1 MTGLAAQPK
10 QGTAT
15 TFTVTAFDTF
25 GNVAT
30 GYIGPATVKSSD
42 LQATLPSSQAFSQGV
57 ANNISVTFN
66 TKGTQTVTV
75 TDAFQPTMTVT
86 GSVSVQSNSPFA
98 FCGCGAGTAGADAL
112 GLFGLLAALR
122 MSRRRAL
129 RGPVGPAM

>member
-1 MTGLAAQPK
+1 
-10 QGTAT
+10 
-15 TFTVTAFDTF
+15 
-25 GNVAT
+25 
-30 GYIGPATVKSSD
+30 VKSSD
-42 LQATLPSSQAFSQGV
+42 PQATLPSSQAFSQGV

-75 TDAFQPTMTVT
+75 TDAFQATMTAT

-129 RGPVGPAM
+129 RGPVGPTM